1 MMTAR
6 YILLLYRHFQYI
18 SRFMSSF
25 QICCFILK
33 PLASKLLEFRNKEPD
48 LGSHFSIKRLRL
60 GLGYIIIIHC
70 KTTLVAC
77 LDNNVPLLIH

>member
-6 YILLLYRHFQYI
+6 YTLLLYSHFKYI
-18 SRFMSSF
+18 SRFMSSS

-33 PLASKLLEFRNKEPD
+33 PIASILLEFKNKEPD
-48 LGSHFSIKRLRL
+48 LGTHFSIKRLRL

-70 KTTLVAC
+70 KTTRVAC